1 MIFILQNSLTSNIM
15 THFNNLAQLKSI
27 PIQPLSSGV
36 VETYSRMMSY
46 TENEQ
51 LSIKNF
57 LSK

>member
-1 MIFILQNSLTSNIM
+1 M
-15 THFNNLAQLKSI
+15 THFNNLAQLRSQ
-27 PIQPLSSGV
+27 QPLSSGV

>member
-1 MIFILQNSLTSNIM
+1 M
-15 THFNNLAQLKSI
+15 THFNNLDQSKS
-27 PIQPLSSGV
+27 QQSLSSGV

-51 LSIKNF
+51 PSIKNF